1 MRIAERRFSRRG
13 LPRWLGVAAAFAVTA
28 WAAERPVRVTA
39 PETVPVAADGTA
51 RVRLTLEIAGPYH
64 VFGTVPSAGGNG
76 PGPNPTTVA
85 SGRGAPFTFAG
96 PLQTSP
102 SRKYFDPNFGADV
115 LVLEGRAWIDVPLR
129 LASGLTA
136 GRHRASLVVGYQA
149 CDEQLCLPPEE
160 VEVVFALLVGGS
172 AGTEDPRWR
181 RLEEALSARPAGTER
196 EARWQESAELAWELQ
211 QAYPADP
218 RRWRAWDTL
227 LRSTPRFT
235 EGSTEQRTWREREAS
250 LAEAATSAADAP
262 EVLRELFAGKKV
274 SALVLPYTNGV
285 LPPDWESRLLPPIE
299 RLAADFPA
307 GSAAFVYFSRLVGAV
322 EARFPGAM
330 PALAARM
337 EASPNA
343 RVREL
348 GAARRSVLQALE
360 KPLDLVFTA
369 LDGRRVDTSAWRGKV
384 VLVDFWATWCVPCI
398 NAMPKLRELYARY
411 HAQGLEI
418 VNISVDQAAARPALE
433 KLVARLEL
441 PWPQAFDGQ
450 GPRTEYAVRYGVG
463 PIPHVLLAGRDGMI
477 AAVNPPGDRLEA
489 EIRRLLGLKP

>member
-1 MRIAERRFSRRG
+1 MKNLLDRAFARG
-13 LPRWLGVAAAFAVTA
+13 LPRWLGVTAALAVSA

-39 PETVPVAADGTA
+39 PETVLVAADGTA
-51 RVRLTLEIAGPYH
+51 RVRLTLEIAENYH
-64 VFGTVPSAGGNG
+64 IFGTVPSAGGNG
-76 PGPNPTTVA
+76 PGPNPTSLA
-85 SGRGAPFTFAG
+85 AGRGAPFNLAG
-96 PLQTSP
+96 PVETSP
-102 SRKYFDPNFGADV
+102 PRKFFDPNFGADV

-129 LASGLTA
+129 ASPGLNE

-160 VEVVFALLVGGS
+160 IEVVFTLSVGGTP
-172 AGTEDPRWR
+172 GKDDPRWQ
-181 RLEEALSARPAGTER
+181 RLEEALSARPAGGER
-196 EARWQESAELAWELQ
+196 EARWQESAHLAWELQ

-227 LRSTPRFT
+227 LRNTPRFA
-235 EGSTEQRTWREREAS
+235 EGSPEQRIWREREAW
-250 LAEAATSAADAP
+250 LAEAALKAADAP

-274 SALVLPYTNGV
+274 SALVLPHTNGV

-299 RLAADFPA
+299 RLASDFPS
-307 GSAAFVYFSRLVGAV
+307 GSAAFVYFSRLVSAV
-322 EARFPGAM
+322 EARFPESM
-330 PALAARM
+330 PALVARM

-348 GAARRSVLQALE
+348 GAARRSVLRALE

-369 LDGRRVDTSAWRGKV
+369 LDGRRVDTSEWRGKV

-450 GPRTEYAVRYGVG
+450 GPRTEFAVRYGVG

>member
-1 MRIAERRFSRRG
+1 MRNPPLRPFLAALRPIAALFA
-13 LPRWLGVAAAFAVTA
+13 LAAASE
-28 WAAERPVRVTA
+28 AAERPVRVTA
-39 PETVPVAADGTA
+39 PETVAVAADGSA
-51 RVRLTLEIAGPYH
+51 RVRLTVEIAGQYH
-64 VFGTVPSAGGNG
+64 IFGTVASVGGNG

-85 SGRGAPFTFAG
+85 AGRGAPFILAG
-96 PLQTSP
+96 VLDTSP
-102 SRKYFDPNFGADV
+102 ARKLFDPNFNTDV
-115 LVLEGRAWIDVPLR
+115 LVLEGRAWIEVPLR
-129 LASGLTA
+129 TSPGLAA

-172 AGTEDPRWR
+172 PGTDDPRWR
-181 RLEEALSARPAGTER
+181 RLEEALAAPPSRTER
-196 EARWQESAELAWELQ
+196 EARWLANAELAWELQ
-211 QAYPADP
+211 QAFPADA

-227 LRSTPRFT
+227 LRSTPRF
-235 EGSTEQRTWREREAS
+235 EDGSADQLLWREREAW
-250 LAEAATSAADAP
+250 LVEAAAKSADAP
-262 EVLRELFAGKKV
+262 EVLRELFAGKKI

-285 LPPDWESRLLPPIE
+285 LPSDWEARLLPPIE

-322 EARFPGAM
+322 EARFPEAM
-330 PALAARM
+330 PALVERM

-348 GAARRSVLQALE
+348 GTARRSVLRALE

-369 LDGRRVDTSAWRGKV
+369 LDGRPVDTSEWRGKV

-398 NAMPKLRELYARY
+398 DAMPKLRELYARY

-418 VNISVDQAAARPALE
+418 VNISVDQAAARPVLE

-441 PWPQAFDGQ
+441 PWPQAFDGK

-477 AAVNPPGDRLEA
+477 AAVNPRGERLET
-489 EIRRLLGLKP
+489 EIRRLLGPKP

>member
-1 MRIAERRFSRRG
+1 MRNPPGRSFLSSLRPIAAWFVLAS
-13 LPRWLGVAAAFAVTA
+13 AS

-39 PETVPVAADGTA
+39 PETVAVAADGSA
-51 RVRLTLEIAGPYH
+51 RVRLTVEIAGQYH
-64 VFGTVPSAGGNG
+64 IFGTVASLGGNG

-85 SGRGAPFTFAG
+85 AGHGAPFILAG
-96 PLQTSP
+96 VLDTSP
-102 SRKYFDPNFGADV
+102 ARKLFDPNFNTDV

-129 LASGLTA
+129 TSPGLAA

-172 AGTEDPRWR
+172 PGTEDPRWR
-181 RLEEALSARPAGTER
+181 RLEEALSARPAGAER
-196 EARWQESAELAWELQ
+196 EARWLESAQLAWELQ
-211 QAYPADP
+211 QAFPADA

-227 LRSTPRFT
+227 LRSTPRFP
-235 EGSTEQRTWREREAS
+235 EGSAQQRTWREREAW
-250 LAEAATSAADAP
+250 LAEAATSTADAP
-262 EVLRELFAGKKV
+262 DVLRELFAGKKV
-274 SALVLPYTNGV
+274 SALVLPYTNGD
-285 LPPDWESRLLPPIE
+285 LPSDWEARLLPPIE

-322 EARFPGAM
+322 EARFPEAM
-330 PALAARM
+330 PALVARM

-348 GAARRSVLQALE
+348 GAARRSVLRALE

-398 NAMPKLRELYARY
+398 EAMPKLRELYARY

-441 PWPQAFDGQ
+441 PWPQAFDGK

-463 PIPHVLLAGRDGMI
+463 PIPHVLLAGRDGVI
-477 AAVNPPGDRLEA
+477 AAVNPRGDRLEA

>member
-1 MRIAERRFSRRG
+1 MRNPPGRSFLSSLRPIAAWFFLAS
-13 LPRWLGVAAAFAVTA
+13 AS
-28 WAAERPVRVTA
+28 WAAERPVRVAA
-39 PETVPVAADGTA
+39 PETVAVAADGSA
-51 RVRLTLEIAGPYH
+51 RVRLTVEIAGQYH
-64 VFGTVPSAGGNG
+64 IFGTVASVGGNG

-85 SGRGAPFTFAG
+85 AGRAAPLTLAGA
-96 PLQTSP
+96 LETSP
-102 SRKYFDPNFGADV
+102 ARKLFDPNFNTDV
-115 LVLEGRAWIDVPLR
+115 LVLEGRAWIEVPLR
-129 LASGLTA
+129 TSPGLAA

-172 AGTEDPRWR
+172 PGTDDPRWR
-181 RLEEALSARPAGTER
+181 RLEETLAAPPSRTER
-196 EARWQESAELAWELQ
+196 EARWRANAELAWELQ
-211 QAYPADP
+211 QAFPADA

-227 LRSTPRFT
+227 LRSTPRF
-235 EGSTEQRTWREREAS
+235 EDGSADQLLWREREAW
-250 LAEAATSAADAP
+250 LVEAAAKSADAP
-262 EVLRELFAGKKV
+262 EVLRELFAGKKI

-285 LPPDWESRLLPPIE
+285 LPSDWEARLLPPIE

-322 EARFPGAM
+322 EARFPEAM
-330 PALAARM
+330 PALVERM

-348 GAARRSVLQALE
+348 GTARRSVLRALE

-369 LDGRRVDTSAWRGKV
+369 LDGRPVDTSAWRGKV

-398 NAMPKLRELYARY
+398 DAMPKLRELYARY

-441 PWPQAFDGQ
+441 PWPQAFDGK

-477 AAVNPPGDRLEA
+477 AAVNPRGERLET